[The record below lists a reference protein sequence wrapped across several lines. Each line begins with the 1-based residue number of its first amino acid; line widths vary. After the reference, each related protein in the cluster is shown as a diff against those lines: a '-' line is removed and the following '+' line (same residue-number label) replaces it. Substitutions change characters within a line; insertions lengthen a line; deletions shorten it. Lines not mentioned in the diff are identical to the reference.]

1 MPNQL
6 SDMLKGQTLL
16 LVGGGKMGMALLH
29 GWLHAGLS
37 ETQIMVQEP
46 TPSEALSAT
55 GVRINPDAA
64 TVAAHPPQIIV
75 LAVKP
80 QMIETVL
87 PPLAAAL
94 PEQAMVLSLMAGVPI
109 KTLSA
114 MLGGTVACVRTMP
127 NTPASIGRGMTALFA
142 DTQVSAPQKEAA
154 AALLEAVG
162 QTVWLEDEKMM
173 DAVTAI
179 SGSGPAYVFHLV
191 EALAASAQALGLP
204 QDMAVQLAEQT
215 VIGAAAMLD
224 EDAADAAQLRRNVTS
239 PGGTTE
245 AALDV
250 LMSEAGLNNLMRQAT
265 QAAAQRSQ
273 ELAQIGADDTDS

>member
-1 MPNQL
+1 
-6 SDMLKGQTLL
+6 MLKGQTLL

-142 DTQVSAPQKEAA
+142 DTHVSAAQKEAA

-215 VIGAAAMLD
+215 VIGAATMLD

>member
-6 SDMLKGQTLL
+6 SDMLKGQNVL
-16 LVGGGKMGMALLH
+16 LVGGGKMGMALMH
-29 GWLHAGLS
+29 GWLNAGLLP
-37 ETQIMVQEP
+37 TQIMVQEP
-46 TPSEALSAT
+46 SPSEALLAA
-55 GVRINPDAA
+55 GVALNPDAA
-64 TVAAHPPQIIV
+64 TLSGRPPQIVV
-75 LAVKP
+75 LAIKP

-87 PPLAAAL
+87 PPMADIL
-94 PEQAMVLSLMAGVPI
+94 PKQAMVLSLMAGVPI
-109 KTLSA
+109 KTLSTL
-114 MLGGTVACVRTMP
+114 LGRSLACVRTMP

-142 DTQVSAPQKEAA
+142 DTHVSATQKEAA

-162 QTVWLEDEKMM
+162 QTVWLDDEKLM

-179 SGSGPAYVFHLV
+179 SGSGPAYVFHLA
-191 EALAASAQALGLP
+191 EALTASAQALGVP
-204 QDMAVQLAEQT
+204 VDMATQLAMQT

-224 EDAADAAQLRRNVTS
+224 QEAGDPAQLRRNVTS

-250 LMSEAGLNNLMRQAT
+250 LMSEAGLSNLMRQAT

-273 ELAQIGADDTDS
+273 ELAQIGADDTDG

>member
-1 MPNQL
+1 
-6 SDMLKGQTLL
+6 MLKGQTLL

-114 MLGGTVACVRTMP
+114 MLGGTLACVRTMP

-142 DTQVSAPQKEAA
+142 DTHVSAVQKEAA

-162 QTVWLEDEKMM
+162 HTVWLEDEKMM

-191 EALAASAQALGLP
+191 EALAASAQALGVP

-215 VIGAAAMLD
+215 VIGAATMLD

>member
-1 MPNQL
+1 
-6 SDMLKGQTLL
+6 
-16 LVGGGKMGMALLH
+16 
-29 GWLHAGLS
+29 
-37 ETQIMVQEP
+37 
-46 TPSEALSAT
+46 
-55 GVRINPDAA
+55 
-64 TVAAHPPQIIV
+64 
-75 LAVKP
+75 
-80 QMIETVL
+80 
-87 PPLAAAL
+87 
-94 PEQAMVLSLMAGVPI
+94 
-109 KTLSA
+109 
-114 MLGGTVACVRTMP
+114 
-127 NTPASIGRGMTALFA
+127 MTALFA
-142 DTQVSAPQKEAA
+142 DTHVSAAQKEAA

-215 VIGAAAMLD
+215 VIGAATMLD